1 MEAATEMQIVK
12 GEKPSTSWQKY
23 PQDFVDFCL
32 WMMALEGGSASRAIT
47 RIEADLQL
55 KEHPYHEVGVEVG
68 IPARGTL
75 DYWRKTKFRNRFTE
89 LVTLRAKEMDDQLAT
104 EAQELAVQIGEAE
117 RQAVKRTMAGLQDL
131 DGYQASQALR
141 NLSQAKSLNMQQ
153 AREIRLA
160 PAARKQAETLESI
173 AASLNRLAG
182 GAVVQVSSGE
192 EIRDAVVVEDSEED
206 GDAVCLDETVGGD
219 ADAADPGLDVGPEV
233 GSAAAT

>member
-104 EAQELAVQIGEAE
+104 EAQE
-117 RQAVKRTMAGLQDL
+117 L

>member
-104 EAQELAVQIGEAE
+104 EAQE
-117 RQAVKRTMAGLQDL
+117 
-131 DGYQASQALR
+131 
-141 NLSQAKSLNMQQ
+141 KSLNMQQ